1 MATTPPAAKVN
12 NDDEDT
18 GLLRNMFQPNDLDV
32 MEIDHPSA
40 SKAGDKET
48 TPAHR
53 RSNSQTSKDQ
63 ARLSSTKQSPVEI
76 LDDEDEA
83 EEDGDEQAYAV
94 ETVLAHKIGKKT
106 NVRALSRFT
115 QRLIMFREN
124 AVSYTRSNGLALTIR
139 RMTPGR
145 MKRTAK
151 DHSNWW
157 TCIGR
162 ASREESLHSTRNQD
176 PHGSVICPH
185 LVQIAAHGNVVS

>member
-1 MATTPPAAKVN
+1 LILIMTDIGRKAQHSSRFHHLAFLRRSSMATTPPAAKVN
-12 NDDEDT
+12 NEDDDT
-18 GLLRNMFQPNDLDV
+18 GLLRMLRPNDLDV

-40 SKAGDKET
+40 SKGGDKET
-48 TPAHR
+48 PARR

-83 EEDGDEQAYAV
+83 EEDGDEAAYAV
-94 ETVLAHKIGKKT
+94 QTVLAHKIGKKT

-115 QRLIMFREN
+115 QRLILFREN
-124 AVSYTRSNGLALTIR
+124 AVSYTRLSGLALTIQ

-151 DHSNWW
+151 DHSN
-157 TCIGR
+157 
-162 ASREESLHSTRNQD
+162 
-176 PHGSVICPH
+176 
-185 LVQIAAHGNVVS
+185 